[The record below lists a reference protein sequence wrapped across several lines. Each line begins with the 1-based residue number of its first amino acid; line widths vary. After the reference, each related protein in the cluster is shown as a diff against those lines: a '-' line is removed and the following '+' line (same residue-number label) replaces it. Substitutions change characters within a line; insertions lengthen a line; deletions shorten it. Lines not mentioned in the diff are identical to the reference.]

1 MANTNTNT
9 PLASLANTVPFG
21 GDEAAQSYY
30 DTTNELMKALEKRNN
45 PNWFSIA
52 GALAQ
57 PTKTGSAFEALGA
70 GASELGKQQ
79 QAQEALEPSLIQMRA
94 GLAAQKY
101 ALQNKSDAY
110 NILKDVL
117 GTKTTAEAQ
126 NALSTGDLSSS
137 QLYKLANVAPFIET
151 KDKDVGA
158 TVNNLIKNLTGVG
171 ELDIKQK
178 AEKRLTEEQQQK
190 LDKEAL
196 DYFNEHDKYP
206 IWYRP
211 KPAGT
216 TPVAPEVKTE
226 EPKIKPTSSIAPSS
240 LSNLFG
246 SNLTATS
253 PFGPRTLNG
262 KQETHNGI
270 DFASTDGTKQ
280 KPIASPVDGEVI
292 SAGQVSGY
300 GKAVLIKRADGHSVL
315 FGHVDPAV
323 QVGQKIKRGDV
334 IGVIGSNM
342 GTTTGDH
349 VEVKVI
355 DPKGQPI
362 NPTQYQPL
370 TSLIGNVKLPD
381 QSSGIQVAST
391 DPYAGMTENQRIAA
405 QKKET
410 ETKITSEASKE
421 NELFKSRLKDSESMT
436 STLKNL
442 GSGKNVIETDVDA
455 RKLAELIANNR
466 DVMDLL
472 NQYGGVGQLAQAG
485 ISTPWGGFSADVNS
499 FLEKKLPAEKQAI
512 ARQIGQLAARLNQ
525 NVMKAGKDIYGPS
538 IAASE
543 AVLMAKPGFQ
553 ATDPSGFIL
562 SLTQK
567 MILQN
572 EVNGKLKEAFEDWQ
586 EKHPRELP
594 DKFFRKSNKE
604 YNDIMTYY
612 HQMLRKIPDASSFYK
627 QEKK

>member
-1 MANTNTNT
+1 MANTPTA
-9 PLASLANTVPFG
+9 PLASLANTTSFG
-21 GDEAAQSYY
+21 NDEAAQTYY
-30 DTTNELMKALEKRNN
+30 DTTNALMQALEKRNN

-57 PTKTGSAFEALGA
+57 PSKTGSAFEALGS
-70 GASELGKQQ
+70 GAAELGRQQ
-79 QAQEALEPSLIQMRA
+79 QEQEKLEPSLIQIRA

-101 ALQNKSDAY
+101 ALQNKADAY

-117 GTKTTAEAQ
+117 GTKNTSETQ
-126 NALSTGDLSSS
+126 DVLSSGNVNSS
-137 QLYKLANVAPFIET
+137 QLYKLANIAPVLEA
-151 KDKDVGA
+151 KDKDIGA
-158 TVNNLIKNLTGVG
+158 SVNNLVKNLTGVAD
-171 ELDIKQK
+171 LNIKEK
-178 AEKRLTEEQQQK
+178 TEKRLSEEQQQK

-196 DYFNEHDKYP
+196 DYFNEHKRYP
-206 IWYRP
+206 IWYKP
-211 KPAGT
+211 KPVET
-216 TPVAPEVKTE
+216 TPVIPTTPEVKPE
-226 EPKIKPTSSIAPSS
+226 VKPVSNVAPAE

-246 SNLTATS
+246 NNLTPTS
-253 PFGPRTLNG
+253 PFGARTLNG
-262 KQETHNGI
+262 KQEMHGGI
-270 DFASTDGTKQ
+270 DFAPTDSSKG
-280 KPIASPVDGEVI
+280 KPIASPVDGQVI
-292 SAGQVSGY
+292 QAGPVSGY
-300 GKAVLIKRADGHSVL
+300 GQAVLIRRDDGHTVL
-315 FGHVDPAV
+315 FGHVDPTV
-323 QVGQKIKRGDV
+323 QVGQKIKQGDV
-334 IGVIGSNM
+334 VGSIGSNM
-342 GTTTGDH
+342 GVSTGDH
-349 VEVKVI
+349 FEIKVI

-370 TSLIGNVKLPD
+370 TSKIKLPD
-381 QSSGIQVAST
+381 QSSGVQVAST

-410 ETKITSEASKE
+410 ETRITNEAAKE
-421 NELFKSRLKDSESMT
+421 NELFKSRLKDSEAMT

-455 RKLAELIANNR
+455 RRLSKLVAENR

-472 NQYGGVGQLAQAG
+472 NQYGGIGQLAQAG

-499 FLEKKLPAEKQAI
+499 YLERSLPPAKQAT
-512 ARQIGQLAARLNQ
+512 AREIGQLAARLNQ

-553 ATDPSGFIL
+553 STDPSGFIM

-594 DKFFRKSNKE
+594 DKFFRNSNPDYK
-604 YNDIMTYY
+604 NIMTYY
-612 HQMLRKIPDASSFYK
+612 HNLLKRIPESSIFYK
-627 QEKK
+627 QEKQ